1 MLKSIPFCIIKIK
14 IPTCSQWIYCYL
26 MTNSNTYDDMD
37 VSIFNLNLVLCPYHS
52 LMSIEQCI
60 NLIKSPMLYNLT

>member
-1 MLKSIPFCIIKIK
+1 
-14 IPTCSQWIYCYL
+14 